1 MPIAPASPPISSA
14 TGAVGMKPRFLTS
27 EEITAILEPLI
38 PPPGAVSDIRR
49 SYLFQI
55 KSKIAT
61 QLSEKEV
68 VSPPPPAAGEP
79 IVLSEP
85 HLRLQEMIVNQYI
98 RSFVQ
103 PGDPVGILTGEAN
116 GQPITQLTLSSF
128 HEAGSAKSISMG
140 VEAYREVLN
149 ATRNRK
155 HPTTTIHLKNK
166 YLSFPEALELRRA
179 FVGVTLDMLIQRRE
193 FESAIT
199 SEDTLVPMAD
209 RGWWYEMYLNLR
221 NIPLP
226 ASRVYL
232 RLYFDRNA
240 LYAYQI
246 PLGEIVQKIQTNQG
260 DTLICI
266 PSPTH
271 EAIIDIYVNEEA
283 ALRPVRDCVSKKRP
297 PGITMEN
304 VGIIYLQ
311 NCLLPRMD
319 DFLIRGI
326 PGISQIFPVTITTW
340 SIVRSET
347 AIRETGSQS
356 WIIWLETIRMR
367 INGIPIEKMVSLLQK
382 VGIRVDSTAE
392 DHLIIT
398 MPEGWQTIT
407 SSSGEIAVTTPQ
419 EYVNAYVE
427 AAKNQVEEERRLQ
440 ISMGIPYPVI
450 EVPELLRHS
459 QHVYLEANG
468 TNLKRILG
476 HPLVDVRYTIS
487 NDFRE
492 VANVLGIAAARN
504 YIARS
509 IYEIIA
515 NNNMYINFRHITI
528 IADVMTNMGI
538 ILPITSRGVAQQ
550 NRGTFADASFEQAIQ
565 VFIKSATMG
574 HVEDINS
581 VSSAIFMGK
590 RARIGTGLVEVG
602 LDHKRLAEIYTPEA
616 KRVIPSLESLS
627 GGGDIASEAD
637 LQFAGNQL
645 NYEEGDDTRIV
656 RIFDPDIAAPLG
668 APVEMA
674 ERTDEGSVGE
684 KGPIPL
690 PPLPMAA
697 PEWIQAL
704 FAEVASIAPVLAEE
718 EPVDAVHQLRPISLR
733 FLQE

>member
-1 MPIAPASPPISSA
+1 MSSSIPIVSAPVP
-14 TGAVGMKPRFLTS
+14 VMRPRFLTP

-55 KSKIAT
+55 KSKISI

-85 HLRLQEMIVNQYI
+85 HRRLQEMIVNQYI

-128 HEAGSAKSISMG
+128 HEAGSVKSISMG

-166 YLSFPEALELRRA
+166 YLSFPEALELRRT
-179 FVGVTLDMLIQRRE
+179 FVGVTLDMLIRRRE
-193 FESAIT
+193 FESAVT
-199 SEDTLVPMAD
+199 PEDTLIPAAD
-209 RGWWYEMYLNLR
+209 RGWWYEMYLNLY
-221 NIPLP
+221 NISLP

-232 RLYFDRNA
+232 RLHFDRNA

-246 PLGEIVQKIQTNQG
+246 PLGEIVQKIQMNQG
-260 DTLICI
+260 DTLICV

-271 EAIIDIYVNEEA
+271 EAIIDVYVNEEA
-283 ALRPVRDCVSKKRP
+283 ALRPVRDCISKKRP

-326 PGISQIFPVTITTW
+326 PGISQVFPVTITTW

-347 AIRETGSQS
+347 AIRGTGDRR

-382 VGIRVDSTAE
+382 VGIQVDTIAE

-398 MPEGWQTIT
+398 MPEGWQTAGAEAI
-407 SSSGEIAVTTPQ
+407 TTPQ
-419 EYVNAYVE
+419 GYVNAYIE
-427 AAKNQVEEERRLQ
+427 AARNQMEEERRSQ
-440 ISMGIPYPVI
+440 ISKGVPYPII
-450 EVPELLRHS
+450 EVPELLRHG

-492 VANVLGIAAARN
+492 VADVLGIAAARN

-602 LDHKRLAEIYTPEA
+602 LDQKRLAEIYTSGA
-616 KRVIPSLESLS
+616 KAAIPSLESLS
-627 GGGDIASEAD
+627 GGGGDIASEAD

-656 RIFDPDIAAPLG
+656 RIFDPDIAAPLT
-668 APVEMA
+668 APVETV
-674 ERTDEGSVGE
+674 ERVDEGSVGA

-690 PPLPMAA
+690 PPLPMEA
-697 PEWIQAL
+697 PEWIQEL
-704 FAEVASIAPVLAEE
+704 FAVTAPSAPVVEA
-718 EPVDAVHQLRPISLR
+718 PVDAVQQLRPISSI
-733 FLQE
+733 FLQD